1 MCMRRCG
8 LGISII
14 FLLTQH
20 GDSALMLA
28 ARCCRTDTVSLLLEA
43 GAKIY
48 LRNEVILVGENMP
61 IMSVYVYTV
70 VCDGLMCAMVCKRVS
85 FSAVS

>member
-1 MCMRRCG
+1 MV

-14 FLLTQH
+14 SLLTQH

-48 LRNEVILVGENMP
+48 LWNEVILVGENMA

-70 VCDGLMCAMVCKRVS
+70 VCGGLMCVMRCKRCP
-85 FSAVS
+85 FLLCPR